1 MRIALILAACCIA
14 ACLAE
19 PKPAISEIK
28 AHENKAGRFLTLPI
42 PEKCASRKFCF
53 YILLFLWEICLK
65 HNESL

>member
-1 MRIALILAACCIA
+1 MKIALFLAACCIA

-42 PEKCASRKFCF
+42 PEKCASRKLFF
-53 YILLFLWEICLK
+53 FINIL
-65 HNESL
+65 S

>member
-42 PEKCASRKFCF
+42 PEKCASRKFFFC
-53 YILLFLWEICLK
+53 LFK
-65 HNESL
+65 